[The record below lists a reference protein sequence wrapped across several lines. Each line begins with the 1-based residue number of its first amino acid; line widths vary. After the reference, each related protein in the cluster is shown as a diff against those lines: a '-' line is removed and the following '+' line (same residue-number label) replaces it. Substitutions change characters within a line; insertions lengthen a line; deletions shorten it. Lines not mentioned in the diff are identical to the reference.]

1 MARPLILALPLLPLL
16 LTGCFHGH
24 SYTPQRTVTTWRDM
38 QRAASTAATTR
49 PAEAPGPG
57 QPLTADQAYA
67 LALARSP
74 ELAAAE
80 ARAEVAEAGI
90 QAARQL
96 DNPQLRLTNFNID
109 DVVTDRTGMN
119 IGLRIPIPRPGTIH
133 AKVAGARLG
142 AEGQRG
148 LADDA
153 RRQLRARIFKLYARM
168 AMLRADL
175 EQHTRAG
182 QLRGGQRDELGA
194 RVGQSVGT
202 HLDLALADVAHAQSL
217 DAAARIE
224 GEMSRVAA
232 ELQRILGA
240 TEAPTLQVD
249 PGELQL
255 RDLEL
260 DRDALTERAM
270 SSRPEL
276 RLAQTLVGQA
286 QAEVY
291 LARSEA
297 YPWFDWAQVQY
308 RAGPKAN
315 ATSWGFGVAMT
326 LPVFSLNRGEIKAS
340 KALVRQREFE
350 ERAQIAAVASEVGE
364 AIERVEQ
371 SARRVK
377 DLETRLLPQ
386 IETATRAAE
395 TALAAGALDPVTAST
410 VATRMVEA
418 RRTHIAALLEH
429 REAVIDLETAIG
441 GPLAA
446 PPAPAKPR
454 PADTP

>member
-1 MARPLILALPLLPLL
+1 MARPLILASLLALG
-16 LTGCFHGH
+16 GCFHGH
-24 SYTPQRTVTTWRDM
+24 SYAPQRTVSTWREM
-38 QRAASTAATTR
+38 QRPARPASTTSPAAA
-49 PAEAPGPG
+49 PATG
-57 QPLTADQAYA
+57 QPLSAEQAYQW
-67 LALARSP
+67 ALARSP

-96 DNPQLRLTNFNID
+96 DNPQLRLTNFNVD
-109 DVVTDRTGMN
+109 DVVASRPGMN
-119 IGLRIPIPRPGTIH
+119 IGLRVPIPRPGTVH
-133 AKVAGARLG
+133 ARVEDARLG

-153 RRQLRARIFKLYARM
+153 RRQLRARVFKLYARM

-175 EQHTRAG
+175 EQHARAG

-194 RVGQSVGT
+194 RAGQSVAT
-202 HLDLALADVAHAQSL
+202 HLDVALAEVAHAQAL
-217 DAAARIE
+217 DEAARIE
-224 GEMSRVAA
+224 GEMTRVTA

-240 TEAPTLQVD
+240 TEPPVMQAD
-249 PGELQL
+249 PSELQL
-255 RDLEL
+255 RDLDL

-286 QAEVY
+286 EAKVY
-291 LARSEA
+291 LERSEA

-308 RAGPKAN
+308 RAAPGSTA
-315 ATSWGFGVAMT
+315 ASWGFGVAMT
-326 LPVFSLNRGEIKAS
+326 LPVLSLNRGAIKAS
-340 KALVRQREFE
+340 RALVRQRQYE

-371 SARRVK
+371 TARRVK
-377 DLETRLLPQ
+377 ALETTLLPQ

-395 TALAAGALDPVTAST
+395 TALAAGALDPVAAST
-410 VATRMVEA
+410 VAARMVEA
-418 RRTHIAALLEH
+418 RRTHIAALLAH

-441 GPLAA
+441 GPLKA
-446 PPAPAKPR
+446 PAPAKPAA
-454 PADTP
+454 PP